1 MSRLLKIR
9 GMSKAPPDIPTL
21 TIHELEVAREAFE
34 GSEPRDLFYRAA
46 TELVGLALRG
56 QTSLSVTEALAV
68 LLQTWNSAYYR
79 FTPFDGLHFSDLDRV
94 VIQHEGELAILRCRS
109 IESLS
114 GEDETTVQK
123 LFADYEAVLGPVGA
137 AKGLH
142 LLAPRFFPLWDR
154 AIAKTYGLPL
164 RARGKNAAQ
173 YRRFM
178 EVTRRQYKELGGEQ
192 AIGQNLLKALDEYNY
207 CKYTKHWI

>member
-1 MSRLLKIR
+1 
-9 GMSKAPPDIPTL
+9 MSKALPNIPTP
-21 TIHELEVAREAFE
+21 TIHELEAARETFE

-94 VIQHEGELAILRCRS
+94 VTRHEEELAILRGRS
-109 IESLS
+109 IGSFS
-114 GEDETTVQK
+114 FEDETTIQN

-137 AKGLH
+137 AKALH

-154 AIAKTYGLPL
+154 AIAKNYGLPL
-164 RARGKNAAQ
+164 RARGENPAR

-178 EVTRRQYKELGGEQ
+178 EITRRQYEELGGEQ
-192 AIGQNLLKALDEYNY
+192 AIGLNLLKALDEYNY
-207 CKYTKHWI
+207 CKYTKNWI